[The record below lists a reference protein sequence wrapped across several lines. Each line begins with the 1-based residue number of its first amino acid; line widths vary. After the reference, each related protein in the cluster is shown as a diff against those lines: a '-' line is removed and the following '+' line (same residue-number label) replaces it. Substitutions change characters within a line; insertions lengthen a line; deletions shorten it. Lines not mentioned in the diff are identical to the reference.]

1 MIDTNHNS
9 DRTLRNYDEQISQ
22 SQEVKYCVIPFAN
35 ISEWQ
40 NFRKWGQISCWQGL
54 GMEVRGP

>member
-35 ISEWQ
+35 VSE
-40 NFRKWGQISCWQGL
+40 
-54 GMEVRGP
+54 